1 MGRKRRHSDL
11 SPREERTVDA
21 FIDEMCIVLGLD
33 TRTPGSA
40 QLYRSVGWMH
50 FLEVYRSQARCFR
63 GTGWAGW
70 HSAAL
75 AIRAGLLQEKRAQD
89 YGLYGVVSL
98 DAPAFRE
105 GDTPL
110 LELLGPKTGDHQN
123 SICFRDYIERLG
135 GISQDASLLA
145 NRLIVGES
153 LEEVAHLCRWTPERS
168 WRAFNTLREAM
179 EQYLLI

>member
-1 MGRKRRHSDL
+1 
-11 SPREERTVDA
+11 VDA

-50 FLEVYRSQARCFR
+50 FLEVYRSQARWFR

-75 AIRAGLLQEKRAQD
+75 AIRAGLLQEKRPRTMGCMAWTRWMPQRSGRGHTVLSFWAQD
-89 YGLYGVVSL
+89 RR
-98 DAPAFRE
+98 PPER
-105 GDTPL
+105 
-110 LELLGPKTGDHQN
+110 
-123 SICFRDYIERLG
+123 ICFRDYIERLG